1 MNQIAK
7 TLYRMSLEG
16 KQWPFDR
23 QSRGYFFGD
32 ALTTTLQV
40 IISARQTNEQSTR
53 TRETPKD
60 TCPQRLARRVFILG
74 SLFLLLAV
82 SVDDKIKCIET
93 VTPAAREHENSPA
106 MLQKMINVRT
116 LVDQD
121 IHYHETEKP
130 IVQSLFKGRSIYAI
144 CTQ

>member
-1 MNQIAK
+1 MSQIAK

-16 KQWPFDR
+16 KLWPFDR

-40 IISARQTNEQSTR
+40 ISARQTNEQSTR
-53 TRETPKD
+53 RRETPKD
-60 TCPQRLARRVFILG
+60 TCPQRLARRVFILD

-93 VTPAAREHENSPA
+93 VTRAAREHENSAA
-106 MLQKMINVRT
+106 MLRKMINVQT

-130 IVQSLFKGRSIYAI
+130 IVQSLFKGR
-144 CTQ
+144 

>member
-1 MNQIAK
+1 MSQIAK

-16 KQWPFDR
+16 KLWPFDL

-40 IISARQTNEQSTR
+40 ISARQTNEQSTR

-60 TCPQRLARRVFILG
+60 TCLQRLARRVFILG

-93 VTPAAREHENSPA
+93 VTRAAREHENSAA
-106 MLQKMINVRT
+106 MLRKMINVQT

-130 IVQSLFKGRSIYAI
+130 IVQSLFKGRSIYGI